1 MKKRDQVLDKQESI
15 DRDTSKKTGGIMRR
29 VLLPAVMA
37 SIIPSSLSFQG
48 PAIAAKFGSVIIPV
62 YFIKDVANKLKLFK
76 NDVIS

>member
-1 MKKRDQVLDKQESI
+1 MCWIPTFLE
-15 DRDTSKKTGGIMRR
+15 
-29 VLLPAVMA
+29 LLLLLAPAQLCT
-37 SIIPSSLSFQG
+37 SSLSFHC